1 MENVFTALNARSK
14 WEDITHAF
22 KFPDI
27 TRHEG
32 TIDNLRWF
40 LTEGKNSNA
49 RRKNCKEAVEL
60 AEVVLGTYSKY
71 EKSQFNNLPK
81 NPS

>member
-1 MENVFTALNARSK
+1 MENVFIALNARSK
-14 WEDITHAF
+14 WEDITRAF
-22 KFPDI
+22 KFPNI

-60 AEVVLGTYSKY
+60 AEVILGTYSNY
-71 EKSQFNNLPK
+71 EKSKFNNLRQ
-81 NPS
+81 NP